1 MRVADVD
8 QLIFSK
14 TAGVESDSEDEAG
27 EEEEEAVDGGAEG

>member
-8 QLIFSK
+8 QLISSK

-27 EEEEEAVDGGAEG
+27 EEEEAVDSGAEG